1 MSPAIVAEQAS
12 TDWIECDGAGCP
24 VSDVARVKV
33 QFRFDRDRRAAE
45 RANPS
50 DGIPA
55 YIFRDCW
62 VHQGALSDIVACQ
75 VVA

>member
-1 MSPAIVAEQAS
+1 MADQAS

-24 VSDVARVKV
+24 VSDLARVQV

-45 RANPS
+45 RANPA
-50 DGIPA
+50 DGVSA
-55 YIFRDCW
+55 YGYRDCW
-62 VHQGALSDIVACQ
+62 VHQGAPSDIVAYR

>member
-1 MSPAIVAEQAS
+1 VAEQAS

-24 VSDVARVKV
+24 VSDCARVQV

-45 RANPS
+45 GANAANG
-50 DGIPA
+50 DPA
-55 YIFRDCW
+55 AAYRDCW
-62 VHQGALSDIVACQ
+62 VHQGAASDIVAYR